1 MRVKA
6 TWTILGSASGGA
18 SPERACSGHVLDI
31 DKRLVIFDCGSGT
44 ASSFQRSGFDPHGV
58 EAIVLSHTHPDHV
71 SDLPMFLQMFFLADC
86 GQDLNIFLPAEAVRP
101 IKTYLNTCY
110 LFPEKLPFRR
120 ELRPIRYDM
129 EFLDGQV
136 TVTPIGNQHLVG
148 NVEIIEASAYPNR
161 MECYSLLVRAADRK
175 VIYTSDLSSIHD
187 VENHLDG
194 VDLLVTEAMHID
206 ISELP
211 DILRRRKVRR
221 TVLTHTDDGR
231 LPELRR
237 FAAAVPA
244 EIDLAVA
251 EDNLVIEL

>member
-1 MRVKA
+1 MKA

-18 SPERACSGHVLDI
+18 SPERACSGHVLDV
-31 DKRLVIFDCGSGT
+31 DGRLVIFDCGSGT
-44 ASSFQRSGFDPHGV
+44 VSSFQRSGFDPHAV
-58 EAIVLSHTHPDHV
+58 EAIVISHTHPDHV

-86 GQDLNIFLPAEAVRP
+86 GQELDIFLPAEAVRP
-101 IKTYLNTCY
+101 MKNFLNTCY

-161 MECYSLLVRAADRK
+161 MECYSFLVRAADRK
-175 VIYTSDLSSIHD
+175 VIYTADLSSIHD
-187 VENHLDG
+187 VENHLDDA
-194 VDLLVTEAMHID
+194 DLLITEAMHID
-206 ISELP
+206 IKGLP
-211 DILRRRKVRR
+211 DILSRQRVRR
-221 TVLTHTDDGR
+221 TVLTHTDDKQ

-244 EIDLAVA
+244 GIDVALA
-251 EDNLVIEL
+251 EDNLTIEL